1 MFIWTRFIRRG
12 FVLSCLFPV
21 PSLPVLSRPLTEDEI
36 ADLQERHY
44 DSIAEKQKD
53 VDRKIQRQVSG
64 LPRPTGETHLVNP
77 VGGWAHLCVANSPNL
92 CLHKYRKKLFKEE
105 NVFQLTII
113 NLISSHVMS
122 HDDCTVLFK
131 YSSQFPSRRAEQ
143 EQMLFWVSS
152 HV

>member
-64 LPRPTGETHLVNP
+64 LPRPTGETHVVNP
-77 VGGWAHLCVANSPNL
+77 VGGWAHLCVAD
-92 CLHKYRKKLFKEE
+92 RKS
-105 NVFQLTII
+105 V
-113 NLISSHVMS
+113 V
-122 HDDCTVLFK
+122 
-131 YSSQFPSRRAEQ
+131 
-143 EQMLFWVSS
+143 
-152 HV
+152 